1 MQTCLHIAESRQ
13 RKTKSKGRMK
23 SNLYNDGGA
32 AAGDHDHGVALSD
45 GFVVDVNAYDGIG
58 AEGFRAFTHFFQ
70 CCLFGFDEHF
80 LVAAAASAEDVAD
93 AGHEV
98 FKEVCTDDDFTG
110 DDAAIV
116 VNGAAFNGG
125 CGCDKHNVDFVFL
138 CRDSAMCK
146 QVCIA
151 LAAPSVVVLCVMDIR
166 KFSVSVYFDA
176 KLRKKVVRRKHKG
189 IFFVILSYENR
200 IGS

>member
-1 MQTCLHIAESRQ
+1 
-13 RKTKSKGRMK
+13 MK

-125 CGCDKHNVDFVFL
+125 CGCDKHNG
-138 CRDSAMCK
+138 
-146 QVCIA
+146 
-151 LAAPSVVVLCVMDIR
+151 VVLCVMDIR
-166 KFSVSVYFDA
+166 KYSVSVYFDA
-176 KLRKKVVRRKHKG
+176 KLRKKVVRRKHIG